1 MEIFTYEDLKKID
14 RPTLGNMI
22 PLELF
27 RTIRLIGMYQGLP
40 MNGKNTTIAVGR
52 KIGQS
57 LPVQTIEEALQIFKE
72 LKIGIPTIIHSTEN
86 EIHIKID
93 DCFCQGLPIHQGN
106 MTCDLEGAILEGAL
120 SQIFKEKIMVREV
133 KCNVNGDEHCEYVIK
148 ILSSL
153 K

>member
-27 RTIRLIGMYQGLP
+27 RTIHLIGMYQGLP

-72 LKIGIPTIIHSTEN
+72 LKIGIPTIIHSSEN

-120 SQIFKEKIMVREV
+120 SQIFTENIMIREV

-148 ILSSL
+148 IF
-153 K
+153 

>member
-57 LPVQTIEEALQIFKE
+57 LPVQTIEDALHIFKE
-72 LKIGIPTIIHSTEN
+72 LKIGIPTIIHATEN
-86 EIHIKID
+86 EIHIKIE
-93 DCFCQGLPIHQGN
+93 DCFCKGLPIHEGN
-106 MTCDLEGAILEGAL
+106 MTCDLEGAILEGA
-120 SQIFKEKIMVREV
+120 F
-133 KCNVNGDEHCEYVIK
+133 
-148 ILSSL
+148 SL
-153 K
+153 IYDKK

>member
-1 MEIFTYEDLKKID
+1 MGIFTYEDLKKFD

-57 LPVQTIEEALQIFKE
+57 LPVQTIEDALQIFKD
-72 LKIGIPTIIHSTEN
+72 LKIGIPTIINATEN
-86 EIHIKID
+86 EIHIKIE
-93 DCFCQGLPIHQGN
+93 DCFCKGLPIHEGN
-106 MTCDLEGAILEGAL
+106 MTCDLEGAILEGAFSL
-120 SQIFKEKIMVREV
+120 IYDKKVIVREV
-133 KCNVNGDEHCEYVIK
+133 KCNVNGDEHCEYMIK
-148 ILSSL
+148 ILG
-153 K
+153 